1 MILCPHHVRKFALGL
16 TEVYCPLGMDT
27 GEAIAILEHE
37 RFIPLELAALN
48 LQISQR
54 QLRNLLTQHGM
65 PVFHFGQRSKR
76 VSEADLQ
83 QLIRASAVKPRQTEV
98 A

>member
-1 MILCPHHVRKFALGL
+1 
-16 TEVYCPLGMDT
+16 MDT
-27 GEAIAILEHE
+27 GEAIAILENE

-54 QLRNLLTQHGM
+54 QLRNLLSQHGM
-65 PVFHFGQRSKR
+65 SVFRFGQRSKR
-76 VSEADLQ
+76 VSEADLRG
-83 QLIRASAVKPRQTEV
+83 LIRARAQSPTGKQTEV

>member
-1 MILCPHHVRKFALGL
+1 
-16 TEVYCPLGMDT
+16 MDT
-27 GEAIAILEHE
+27 NDAVIESE

-54 QLRNLLTQHGM
+54 QLRNLLSQHGM

-76 VSEADLQ
+76 VSEADLRR
-83 QLIRASAVKPRQTEV
+83 LIRARAQPTVGQ
-98 A
+98 